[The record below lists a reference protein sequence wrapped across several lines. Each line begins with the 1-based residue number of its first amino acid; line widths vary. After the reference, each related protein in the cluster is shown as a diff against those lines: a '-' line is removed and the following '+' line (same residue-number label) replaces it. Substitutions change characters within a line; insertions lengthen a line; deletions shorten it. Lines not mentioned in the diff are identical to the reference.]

1 MEVDLRS
8 LPFRGK
14 SVSGCE
20 DSMQDPFQ
28 SVTCWRVSFFVAV
41 LRHLMGFAQG
51 LYSQRQAKAR
61 HDVFERLSSV
71 RN

>member
-8 LPFRGK
+8 LPFREK

-20 DSMQDPFQ
+20 DSVQDLFQ
-28 SVTCWRVSFFVAV
+28 SVTCWRVLFFVAV

-51 LYSQRQAKAR
+51 LF
-61 HDVFERLSSV
+61 VLSEAG
-71 RN
+71 